1 MARGQSATRD
11 VVVIGAGASGLAVAH
26 ALHAAGIGVRVLEKM
41 GRVAEPWRRRHPR
54 LRLNTHRR
62 LSGLPGMPMPKA
74 LGGFPTRDD
83 MVGYLEDYAA
93 GTPAPIAFNV
103 EVTNVDKADGG
114 WRIETPADTRAAA
127 HVVVATGLDR
137 LPYLPTWPGMA
148 EFGGEIVHAADVGD
162 VARARDKQVLVVG
175 AGNSGTD
182 LLNHLVRVEPRR
194 LWVSV
199 RHGPVVVPRHLFA
212 FPTQRL
218 SPLLDA
224 LPLKFADRLLEFTAW
239 LAFGDLCK
247 HGLPRHPTGAATRL
261 AHDGVAPAIDHGFI
275 AALKRGAVEI
285 VAEIDRFDDTGL
297 RLTDGRRLT
306 PDIVIAATGY
316 RTGLAPML
324 GHLGVLD
331 ETGAPKI
338 HGPQQDPRFPGLWFT
353 GMRPPL
359 QGTLNAAG
367 KTAHQIA
374 AAIKRQ
380 VTG

>member
-1 MARGQSATRD
+1 MARRQNAARD

-93 GTPAPIAFNV
+93 ATPAPIAFDV
-103 EVTNVDKADGG
+103 EVRKLDKTDGG
-114 WRIETPADTRAAA
+114 WRIETPAETLDTA
-127 HVVVATGLDR
+127 HVVIATGLDR
-137 LPYLPTWPGMA
+137 VPHLPAWPGLA
-148 EFGGEIVHAADVGD
+148 GFGGEIVHAADVGD
-162 VARARDKQVLVVG
+162 VARARDKHVLVIG
-175 AGNSGTD
+175 AGNSGAD

-194 LWVSV
+194 VWVSV
-199 RHGPVVVPRHLFA
+199 RHGPVVVPRHLLA
-212 FPTQRL
+212 LPTPLL

-224 LPLKFADRLLEFTAW
+224 LPLAVADRLLDLTAW
-239 LAFGDLCK
+239 LAFGDLRK
-247 HGLPRHPTGAATRL
+247 RGLPRHPTGAATRL

-285 VAEIDRFDDTGL
+285 VPEIARFDASNV
-297 RLTDGRRLT
+297 RLTDDRT
-306 PDIVIAATGY
+306 IAPDIVIAATGY
-316 RTGLAPML
+316 RTGLEPML
-324 GHLGVLD
+324 GHLGILD
-331 ETGAPKI
+331 ATGAPKI
-338 HGPQQDPRFPGLWFT
+338 HGAQQHPRAPGLWFA

-359 QGTLNAAG
+359 RGTLNAAG
-367 KTAHQIA
+367 KTARQIA
-374 AAIKRQ
+374 DAITRE
-380 VTG
+380 VTA

>member
-1 MARGQSATRD
+1 MARGEAAVRD
-11 VVVIGAGASGLAVAH
+11 VVVIGAGASGLAVTH

-41 GRVAEPWRRRHPR
+41 PHVAEPWRRRHPQ

-74 LGGFPTRDD
+74 FGGFPTRDD
-83 MVGYLEDYAA
+83 MIGYLEDYAA

-103 EVTNVDKADGG
+103 EVRKVDKADAS
-114 WRIETPADTRAAA
+114 WRLETSAETFVAA

-137 LPYLPTWPGMA
+137 VPILPAWPGMA
-148 EFGGEIVHAADVGD
+148 GFGGEILHAADVGD
-162 VARARDKQVLVVG
+162 VERYRDKRILVVG

-182 LLNHLVRVEPRR
+182 LLNHLVRAGPRDV
-194 LWVSV
+194 WVSV

-212 FPTQRL
+212 LPTQLL

-224 LPLKFADRLLEFTAW
+224 LPLAAADRLLDLTSW
-239 LAFGDLCK
+239 LAFGDLRK
-247 HGLPRHPTGAATRL
+247 RGLPRHPTGAATRL
-261 AHDGVAPAIDHGFI
+261 AHDGIAPAIDHGFV

-285 VAEIDRFDDTGL
+285 VAEIDRFDDTGV
-297 RLTDGRRLT
+297 RLTDGRRLA

-316 RTGLAPML
+316 RTGLEPML
-324 GHLGVLD
+324 GHLGILD

-367 KTAHQIA
+367 KTARQIA

-380 VTG
+380 TAS